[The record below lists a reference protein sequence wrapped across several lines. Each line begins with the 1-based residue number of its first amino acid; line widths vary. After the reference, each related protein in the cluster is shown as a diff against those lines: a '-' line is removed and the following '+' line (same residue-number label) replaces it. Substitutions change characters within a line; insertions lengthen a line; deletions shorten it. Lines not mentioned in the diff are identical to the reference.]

1 MEAYFHPPPRSL
13 AQWEPV
19 PAVHSCMLSLC
30 SLVYPAPAA
39 VNNGIYHGGMTYTH
53 LKGVRQRMG
62 EFTNAITM
70 ASTQSAGLIVKLKD
84 GKPVVSPLSDLSGE
98 KIIDVAGYAPT
109 TDTLEL
115 VENHCVEGGVFK
127 GYTWCA
133 PSCCACCACC
143 APACGTCVA
152 PFHMFYPP
160 PLFVALASS
169 ARSCCAGK
177 SPPLT
182 ATRRPWSFSNRPTRS
197 SCAKRSTRAPTPPP
211 APPPAPAC
219 PDLDYRAIAYQPS
232 PHSLPCSTPYA
243 AQVRVL

>member
-1 MEAYFHPPPRSL
+1 MEAHFHPPPRSL
-13 AQWEPV
+13 AQWESV
-19 PAVHSCMLSLC
+19 PAVHPCMPSLC

-70 ASTQSAGLIVKLKD
+70 ASTQSAGLIVKLQD

-133 PSCCACCACC
+133 PA
-143 APACGTCVA
+143 APAAPAARPQVA
-152 PFHMFYPP
+152 PAWR
-160 PLFVALASS
+160 LST
-169 ARSCCAGK
+169 C
-177 SPPLT
+177 
-182 ATRRPWSFSNRPTRS
+182 
-197 SCAKRSTRAPTPPP
+197 STRP
-211 APPPAPAC
+211 
-219 PDLDYRAIAYQPS
+219 R
-232 PHSLPCSTPYA
+232 SLLRWRQARVPA
-243 AQVRVL
+243 AQGNPHR

>member
-19 PAVHSCMLSLC
+19 PAVHPCMPSLC

-70 ASTQSAGLIVKLKD
+70 ASTQSAGLIVKLQD

-133 PSCCACCACC
+133 PA
-143 APACGTCVA
+143 APAAPAARPHVA
-152 PFHMFYPP
+152 PAWRAFPHVLP
-160 PLFVALASS
+160 ALALY
-169 ARSCCAGK
+169 CAGVQARV
-177 SPPLT
+177 P
-182 ATRRPWSFSNRPTRS
+182 
-197 SCAKRSTRAPTPPP
+197 
-211 APPPAPAC
+211 
-219 PDLDYRAIAYQPS
+219 
-232 PHSLPCSTPYA
+232 A
-243 AQVRVL
+243 AQGTPHR